1 MATLEQ
7 PIEKFPSVQVWRE
20 SYQSFWG
27 ERLPQEALQTLQR
40 FCAMI
45 GEDPDSMVNAC
56 LRPQGE
62 GSRFLLSTRA
72 RRRYMEQIDAFEHQE
87 RSRERANF
95 VRSFFIHNGVAM
107 NPPILR

>member
-1 MATLEQ
+1 M
-7 PIEKFPSVQVWRE
+7 QVWRE
-20 SYQSFWG
+20 SYQRFWG
-27 ERLPQEALQTLQR
+27 ESLPQEALEVLER
-40 FCAMI
+40 FCALV
-45 GEDPDSMVNAC
+45 GQDPDSMVNAC

-72 RRRYMEQIDAFEHQE
+72 RRRYIEQIDAFERQE
-87 RSRERANF
+87 GSRERANF